1 MIWRDIMSHEHYF
14 LGSSTSSGFVTPIGE
29 LLRDTDNTVYI
40 FKGTAGSGKS
50 TLMKKIS
57 DAFTDK
63 PQEIYH
69 CSADPYSLDAVYL
82 PESKALIIDGTAPHC
97 IDPVYPKAVESI
109 VDLGAYIETPK
120 LRSARKEIVSL
131 TDEYSGCH
139 KRCRLCLGAVSS
151 VIEDIEV
158 SARSAL
164 NTEKLSSFTDKF
176 IKRII
181 PKKDS
186 KCEGRV
192 CRKQR
197 AAITMNGYSSYIPE
211 NGRIYL
217 LTDDN
222 IVAAAAFL
230 CDAAAKIT
238 KKGYDVFISE
248 CYLSADRFIEH
259 LSIPELDI
267 CFITSNCIN
276 SLSLERFEKHISF
289 RRFYRSDLLT
299 GNDALRQRIKF
310 GKKACAEFLKES
322 AAALIDAKTI
332 HDKIEEHYIAAADFD
347 GINRLAYKLIS
358 DIKSLG

>member
-1 MIWRDIMSHEHYF
+1 MSHEHYF
-14 LGSSTSSGFVTPIGE
+14 LGSSTPSGFVTPVGE
-29 LLRDTDNTVYI
+29 LIRATYNTVYI

-50 TLMKKIS
+50 TLIKKIS
-57 DAFTDK
+57 EAFTDK

-109 VDLGAYIETPK
+109 VDLGAYIETSK
-120 LRSARKEIVSL
+120 LRSAKKEIIAL
-131 TDEYSGCH
+131 TDEYSECH

-151 VIEDIEV
+151 VIEDIQI
-158 SARSAL
+158 SSRSAL

-181 PKKDS
+181 PKKNNKS
-186 KCEGRV
+186 EGHIF
-192 CRKQR
+192 RKQR
-197 AAITMNGYSSYIPE
+197 AAITMNGYSSYLPE
-211 NGRIYL
+211 SGKIYL

-222 IVAAAAFL
+222 IAAAAAFL
-230 CDAAAKIT
+230 SEAASKIT
-238 KKGYDVFISE
+238 RKGYDVFISE

-259 LSIPELDI
+259 LTIPELDI

-276 SLSLERFEKHISF
+276 SLSLDSFERHISF
-289 RRFYRSDLLT
+289 RRFYRNDVLT
-299 GNDALRQRIKF
+299 KNNTLRQRIKF

-332 HDKIEEHYIAAADFD
+332 HDKIEEHYIAAADFN
-347 GINRLAYKLIS
+347 GLNRLAYKLIS